1 MPIYYDRLAQN
12 ILKLSKMSLLI
23 IGATGTLG
31 RQIVRQAVN
40 EGYSVRCLVRNIRK
54 ANFLREWGAELV
66 YGDLSS
72 PETLP
77 EAFKGI
83 TAVVDAST
91 GRPTDNLNVKDID
104 WDGKIALLQAA
115 KVAKVKRFIFF
126 SILNADKYSYI
137 PLMQLKS
144 KFEFI
149 LQNSGVPYTIF
160 KLSGFYQGLIGQYA
174 LPILEQ
180 QPIYVTKES
189 IPVAYMDTNDAA
201 KFCVQALKLENTK
214 NSTFSLGNPTAFLS
228 TEIIK
233 KCEELSGQA
242 AKTSQLPIFGVKLT
256 RKLANFFEWSWNIA
270 DRLAFIEIFS
280 GKEDFSVNYQI
291 LKENFQINESELL
304 SLDSYLK
311 EYFEQIL
318 TKLKDLN
325 YNQAQTVKRRDLT
338 F

>member
-1 MPIYYDRLAQN
+1 
-12 ILKLSKMSLLI
+12 MSLLI

-40 EGYSVRCLVRNIRK
+40 DGYKVRCLVRNIRK

-77 EAFKGI
+77 DAFKGI

-91 GRPTDNLNVKDID
+91 GRPTDELNVKDID

-115 KVAKVKRFIFF
+115 KVANVKRFIFF

-137 PLMQLKS
+137 PLMRLKS
-144 KFEFI
+144 KFEYI

-174 LPILEQ
+174 LPTLEQ

-189 IPVAYMDTNDAA
+189 MPVSYMDTSDVA
-201 KFCVQALKLENTK
+201 KFCIKALELSNTK
-214 NSTFSLGNPTAFLS
+214 NLTFALGSPTAFLS

-233 KCEELSGQA
+233 KCEELSGQT
-242 AKTSQLPIFGVKLT
+242 AKTNQLSIIGVKVT

-270 DRLAFIEIFS
+270 DRLAFIEVFS
-280 GKEDFSVNYQI
+280 GKEDFSVNYSI
-291 LKENFQINESELL
+291 LQENFKIEATELL
-304 SLDSYLK
+304 TLENYLT
-311 EYFEQIL
+311 EYFDQIL

-325 YNQAQTVKRRDLT
+325 YNQSQTVKRRDLT